1 MSMIVPKPSKVLA
14 VTVFFAVV
22 ALDQISKTLVLR
34 NIGVKERVDVVGP
47 LSLVL
52 RYNRGVAFS
61 IGNGSAITAWVV
73 TIVVAGLLVW
83 VVRTVSRGAQ
93 PLFAVLLAV
102 IAGGGVGNQLDR
114 LFRGEGWNN
123 GAVIDFIDTGVFNF
137 AIFNVADMALSVG
150 CFLLAVWTLFG
161 KGPDPLLDAKTVVKS
176 TLLKGLRSDASLEH
190 AEEGLSKE
198 PHFDSPTGIRSS
210 SNIEGAP
217 SQGQPSMHDN
227 DSTTKGR

>member
-1 MSMIVPKPSKVLA
+1 MTVQKPSNVWA
-14 VTVFFAVV
+14 FTVFFAVV
-22 ALDQISKTLVLR
+22 ALDQTTKTLVLR
-34 NIGVKERVDVVGP
+34 NIGIKERIDVIGP

-61 IGNGSAITAWVV
+61 IGNGSAITAWLVTVV
-73 TIVVAGLLVW
+73 VSALLVW

-93 PLFAVLLAV
+93 PLFAILLAV

-123 GAVIDFIDTGVFNF
+123 GAVIDFIDTGVLNF

-150 CFLLAVWTLFG
+150 CFLLAIWTLFG
-161 KGPDPLLDAKTVVKS
+161 KGPDPLLGTKTVVKS
-176 TLLKGLRSDASLEH
+176 TLLKGLKSDASVERTD
-190 AEEGLSKE
+190 GLPVE
-198 PHFDSPTGIRSS
+198 PVFDSPTGFRSS
-210 SNIEGAP
+210 SNIEDVISP
-217 SQGQPSMHDN
+217 GQPSMPDN